1 MYQLQLESFSI
12 ILQCGLDINNQNYM
26 DKNIKIKQFNKNKI
40 TNQIKIYN
48 KIFRISKF
56 KENQLLLMKIKNNK
70 IYDLTFF

>member
-1 MYQLQLESFSI
+1 MYQLQLELFSI
-12 ILQCGLDINNQNYM
+12 ILQCGLDINNRNYM
-26 DKNIKIKQFNKNKI
+26 DKNIKIKQYNKNKI

-56 KENQLLLMKIKNNK
+56 KENKLLLMKIKNNK